1 MAQPSSSSGIGSN
14 QSPLYSLLFAGGSKS
29 ANSGGENTVSKLLLK
44 PSLLTNSE
52 IPARFERYNSL
63 EAKSS
68 PRLTLRGGSNHISTK
83 KSVSIASNNTPHH
96 HSSESPPPLSSSPS
110 STSAF
115 ISRIPVYQPPTTSHR
130 ASAQTAVQPESKIPV
145 FHYSQLLRRAHSSK
159 ATPKPQITIV
169 KRTASSRNYY
179 NYPVKE
185 VHSSN
190 SSLNAGQ
197 QQPQFGFH
205 RFTPVVARSS
215 TKPSSIFLHSPQSL
229 GSKIP
234 SKSVLNIQKID
245 DLKDI
250 LASKGSIEGSQIL
263 AFERR
268 GVQAKN
274 KKNPKQREFDR
285 SDDDESDEPKSST
298 PSDTDSTGSS
308 SSSPLTP
315 AFETA
320 NFTKPLF
327 SSQLNHHSLI
337 KKKDKIMDDQNGL
350 EKQKLVIKTKSVQ
363 VTSVEA
369 NHTNGLEAVPNFES
383 ISKNIQN
390 LETMAKFAEK
400 SLSKPENLKHSL
412 SEEEFA
418 TMEQLLDKNEQT
430 QMNKTSL
437 SSSSTSSL
445 KSDVDSKV
453 NYPEISPISGSVDLG
468 AIAEK
473 ILNTQKRPSLNSTES
488 SNAEKRFP
496 KEEKI
501 ITTAELKSIEPS
513 PQAQKA
519 LQKTK
524 TQKLTLTIAKPP
536 SPTKEVNLEEIAEK
550 IIPTPESG
558 SLSPKPAI
566 FLDPPLSP
574 PLSPHLVA
582 KPPLPPTSTSS
593 SSSTSTTLKQR
604 PSFNRPGNLNLAHSN
619 APQST
624 TAFAD
629 NTIVSGRPKTATTT
643 TNASSSKLIITTES
657 YSKTYTSSPQSGKQ
671 LSRPTSS
678 SSSIDGDPLSPGFGT
693 LKRFH
698 VTGSPVSETRK
709 FFPENASL
717 NTASAAEHGGDH
729 QSSSSALPSPV
740 AVVTPVSPSHN
751 SEVASINSNIEQ
763 IAAISFDL
771 QSQHAYS
778 EQGPQPSTSKF
789 PVTVSNNKKSTTS
802 GKTATASTTGHK
814 AEQTETAESSSKP
827 ATKKKSKW
835 KRFVKKLKFW
845 KHE

>member
-1 MAQPSSSSGIGSN
+1 MAQPSSSSIGSN

-68 PRLTLRGGSNHISTK
+68 PRLTPRGGSNHISTT
-83 KSVSIASNNTPHH
+83 KSVSTASNNTPHH

-130 ASAQTAVQPESKIPV
+130 ASARTAVQPESKIPV
-145 FHYSQLLRRAHSSK
+145 FHDSQLLRRAHSSK

-205 RFTPVVARSS
+205 RFSPVVARSS

-250 LASKGSIEGSQIL
+250 LASKGSIEG
-263 AFERR
+263 
-268 GVQAKN
+268 N
-274 KKNPKQREFDR
+274 
-285 SDDDESDEPKSST
+285 DDESDEPKSST

-350 EKQKLVIKTKSVQ
+350 EKQELVIETKSVQ

-390 LETMAKFAEK
+390 LETMAKLAEK

-453 NYPEISPISGSVDLG
+453 NYPEISPIPGSVDLG

-496 KEEKI
+496 EEEKI